1 MKLRVDAL
9 GQLSY
14 QDEDLE
20 MRPSK
25 FKFERE
31 CLGRGLSRIAGA
43 DEAGRGPLAGP
54 VVAAVVCLP
63 CEWIEKGLPRKLQG
77 LNDSK
82 QLCEA
87 DRERFFSFLT
97 AHPDVSYAISTVDV
111 EVIDT
116 INILQASLRAMS
128 EALLQLAPI
137 PDHALVDGPH
147 IFSLRCPQTAII
159 DGDAKSFSIAAASV
173 IAKVTRDRLMVEMDK
188 LYPHYGFKDHKG
200 YSTAQHLAAIQ
211 QHGACPIHRR
221 SFSPFRIPEP
231 ELFA

>member
-1 MKLRVDAL
+1 
-9 GQLSY
+9 
-14 QDEDLE
+14 

-25 FKFERE
+25 FRFERE
-31 CLGRGLSRIAGA
+31 CLQRGLSRIAGA

-63 CEWIEKGLPRKLQG
+63 CEWIQNGLPRKLQG

-82 QLCEA
+82 QLCES
-87 DRERFFSFLT
+87 DRERFFAFLT
-97 AHPDVSYAISTVDV
+97 THPAVSYAVSTIDV
-111 EVIDT
+111 GMIDA

-137 PDHALVDGPH
+137 PEHALVDGPH
-147 IFSLRCPQTAII
+147 IFSIRCPQTPII

-173 IAKVTRDRLMVEMDK
+173 IAKVTRDRLMTEYDK
-188 LYPHYGFKDHKG
+188 IYPAYGFKDHKG
-200 YSTAQHLAAIQ
+200 YSTPQHLTAIGK
-211 QHGACPIHRR
+211 HGACPIHRR
-221 SFSPFRIPEP
+221 SFSPFRRPEP

>member
-1 MKLRVDAL
+1 
-9 GQLSY
+9 
-14 QDEDLE
+14 
-20 MRPSK
+20 MRPSR

-31 CLGRGLSRIAGA
+31 YVQRGLSRIAGA

-63 CEWIEKGLPRKLQG
+63 CAWIEKGLPRKLQG

-82 QLCEA
+82 QLCES
-87 DRERFFSFLT
+87 DRERFFGFLT
-97 AHPDVSYAISTVDV
+97 THSQVCYGVSTVAV
-111 EVIDT
+111 EVIDA

-137 PDHALVDGPH
+137 PEHALVDGPH
-147 IFSLRCPQTAII
+147 IFSIRCPQTPII

-173 IAKVTRDRLMVEMDK
+173 IAKVTRDRLMAEMDK
-188 LYPHYGFKDHKG
+188 LYPQYGFKDHKG
-200 YSTAQHLAAIQ
+200 YSTPQHLTAIAK
-211 QHGACPIHRR
+211 HGACPIHRR
-221 SFSPFRIPEP
+221 SFSPFRQPDP